1 MNKSQETDSFVFQ
14 VVDGKQ
20 LSEEEID
27 IIAEIVA
34 NMIYENSILS
44 SKDTEHDKNNFN
56 QRNSLK

>member
-1 MNKSQETDSFVFQ
+1 MNNSRETDGFDFQ

-34 NMIYENSILS
+34 NMIYENSILLPQDAEHNKNNYG
-44 SKDTEHDKNNFN
+44 SKD
-56 QRNSLK
+56 

>member
-1 MNKSQETDSFVFQ
+1 MNKSRERESFDFQ

-44 SKDTEHDKNNFN
+44 SQETEHNKNNYG
-56 QRNSLK
+56 SKD

>member
-1 MNKSQETDSFVFQ
+1 MNNSQETDSFVFQ

-44 SKDTEHDKNNFN
+44 SQDTEHNKNNFN
-56 QRNSLK
+56 QRISLK